1 MMNVNENLHSLFR
14 VHIVYRKK
22 RIFFIIFPK
31 CYLTFGSVILV
42 SIQIDKKNII
52 LLNLKPFIISI
63 NLVFVRPS
71 LVLNTTKRFLLLY
84 KYGGIYLD
92 MDVFVLKNLQK
103 EENFAGLES
112 QEKVNSAIMG
122 FRKGHPF
129 LNDCITEITK
139 PLRCQ

>member
-1 MMNVNENLHSLFR
+1 
-14 VHIVYRKK
+14 
-22 RIFFIIFPK
+22 
-31 CYLTFGSVILV
+31 
-42 SIQIDKKNII
+42 
-52 LLNLKPFIISI
+52 
-63 NLVFVRPS
+63 
-71 LVLNTTKRFLLLY
+71 
-84 KYGGIYLD
+84 

-139 PLRCQ
+139 PVDVNSWGIYGPILVTNIFKRRLKK